1 MGRKMPPLTWFRAF
15 EASARCLSF
24 TGAADELGLT
34 QSAVSQHVRSLELRF
49 GVVLFHRKS
58 RGLALSDDGRRLLPD
73 VSKALGSLAAVSQA
87 FDAGSQRNML
97 TVATSVSFSQW
108 YIAPGLREFWEAH
121 PDIRLRIVNTTW
133 PDEFHMPLADVEVR
147 FGSEAL
153 VGKGAQRLLPDQSV
167 VVASPS
173 LAVDPNAFGEQSLI
187 EAVGTS
193 DGWKNW
199 MQQVDYPDVLEPDV
213 FVDSHGLA
221 VDLARRGVGVAL
233 TSSLL
238 AKPCLDDGSLVLIP
252 AGSAPSVDG
261 YFLAVKRDQN
271 PLAQIFEEWL
281 LARVSGHLV

>member
-34 QSAVSQHVRSLELRF
+34 QSAISQHVRSLELRF

-73 VSKALGSLAAVSQA
+73 VSKALGSLAAVSLA
-87 FDAGSQRNML
+87 FDTGSQLNLL
-97 TVATSVSFSQW
+97 TIATSVSFSQW
-108 YIAPGLREFWEAH
+108 YIAPGMLEFRKVY

-133 PDEFHMPLADVEVR
+133 PDEFHLPLADIEVR
-147 FGSEAL
+147 FGSDAL
-153 VGKGAQRLLPDQSV
+153 VGKGAQRLLPDDSI

-173 LAVDPNAFGEQSLI
+173 ISVDPYRLGEQSLV

-199 MQQVDYPDVLEPDV
+199 SQQVDYPDALAPSI

-221 VDLARRGVGVAL
+221 IDLARRGAGVAL

-238 AKPCLDDGSLVLIP
+238 AKPCLQDGSLVTVP
-252 AGSAPSVDG
+252 SGSAPSVDG
-261 YFLAVKRDQN
+261 YFLAVKHDQN
-271 PLAQIFEEWL
+271 PLASLFEDWL
-281 LARVSGHLV
+281 LARVNSDV